1 MRLLVPTNWDAA
13 LIEPLSRL
21 DAGIDLYGVL
31 STSLIGTGG
40 SSPENVST
48 AKEQAEEYIISA
60 RSAGLKFDYLLNAP
74 SMSNME
80 WDKNTHEALLE
91 HLDWIR
97 SVGVD
102 SVTVTIPYLVELIK
116 RQFPQL
122 KIRISTI
129 AHVHNAARALF
140 FESLGADSI
149 NLDFHVN
156 RDFRSLKGITDA
168 VKCEV
173 ILLANNLC
181 LYQCPYEYYHHDG
194 LGHASQSYNPVEGCY
209 VDYCTIRCT
218 LDRLSDVSQNIKCR
232 WIRPEDLRVYEEIGI
247 GMFKISGRAMPTER
261 ILRAAAAYSSRR
273 YDGNL
278 HDILNVLTPKIGF
291 INAVPPGRQMHT
303 GAPPPELHIDSQALD
318 GFIDFFRNQDCL
330 SECGRCDYCRKTA
343 DRVIRYDRKEVAAY
357 TTMLSETLD
366 NLSGSGFLARRTG
379 RARHLH

>member
-1 MRLLVPTNWDAA
+1 MRLLVPTNWDPA
-13 LIEPLSRL
+13 LLEPLGRL
-21 DAGIDLYGVL
+21 EAGIDLYGVL

-40 SSPENVST
+40 SSPENVDM
-48 AKEQAEEYIISA
+48 AKGQAEEYIRQA
-60 RSAGLKFDYLLNAP
+60 HAAGLKFDYLLNAP

-80 WDKNTHEALLE
+80 WDRGTHRELLE
-91 HLDWIR
+91 HLDWIC
-97 SVGVD
+97 SIGVD

-129 AHVHNAARALF
+129 AHVHNVARARF

-156 RDFRSLKGITDA
+156 REFRTLKGITDA
-168 VKCEV
+168 VKCEI

-218 LDRLSDVSQNIKCR
+218 LDRLKDMSQNIKCR
-232 WIRPEDLRVYEEIGI
+232 WIRPEDLHLYEEIGI
-247 GMFKISGRAMPTER
+247 QMFKISGRAMPTEK
-261 ILRAAAAYSSRR
+261 ILKAATAYSSRH

-291 INAVPPGRQMHT
+291 INAGPPGTRTHT
-303 GAPPPELHIDSQALD
+303 LAQPPELHIDNRALD
-318 GFIDFFRNQDCL
+318 GFIDFFRKQNCL
-330 SECGRCDYCRKTA
+330 SECGHCDYCRKTA
-343 DRVIRYDRKEVAAY
+343 ERVIRFDRKEVDDYVAG
-357 TTMLSETLD
+357 LSKTLQD
-366 NLSGSGFLARRTG
+366 LSSSNVFGAREGTH
-379 RARHLH
+379 RHLH

>member
-1 MRLLVPTNWDAA
+1 MRLLVPTNWDPA

-21 DAGIDLYGVL
+21 EAGIDLYGVL

-40 SSPENVST
+40 SSPENVDM
-48 AKEQAEEYIISA
+48 ARGQAEDYISQA
-60 RSAGLKFDYLLNAP
+60 HTAGLKFDYLLNAP

-80 WDKNTHEALLE
+80 WDKSTHQELLE
-91 HLDWIR
+91 HLDWICKI
-97 SVGVD
+97 GVD
-102 SVTVTIPYLVELIK
+102 SVTVTIPYLVELIE
-116 RQFPQL
+116 RQFPPL

-129 AHVHNAARALF
+129 AHVHNVARAGF

-156 RDFRSLKGITDA
+156 RDFKTLKGITDA
-168 VKCEV
+168 VNCDI

-218 LDRLSDVSQNIKCR
+218 LDRLRDMSQNIKGR
-232 WIRPEDLRVYEEIGI
+232 WIRPEDLHLYEEIGI
-247 GMFKISGRAMPTER
+247 EMFKISGRAMPTER
-261 ILRAAAAYSSRR
+261 ILRAATAYSSRH

-291 INAVPPGRQMHT
+291 IKPGPPGTQTHVL
-303 GAPPPELHIDSQALD
+303 APPPELHIDNRELE
-318 GFIDFFRNQDCL
+318 GFVDFFGKQNCL
-330 SECGRCDYCRKTA
+330 SECGHCDYCQKTA
-343 DRVIRYDRKEVAAY
+343 DRVIRYDRSKVDEY
-357 TTMLSETLD
+357 TALLAETLD
-366 NLSGSGFLARRTG
+366 SLSGSQVFEAR
-379 RARHLH
+379 AEENRHLH